1 MTERVITD
9 KRILKVANRL
19 KKLRISKGYTSYEN
33 FALDH
38 DLPRMQYWRMERGAN
53 FRIESLLKILEIYNL
68 SLEEFFSK
76 ELEKTLDKK
85 NKKTN
90 K

>member
-9 KRILKVANRL
+9 KRILKIANRL

-38 DLPRMQYWRMERGAN
+38 DLPRMQYWRMEKGAN
-53 FRIESLLKILEIYNL
+53 FRIKSLLKILEIYNL
-68 SLEEFFSK
+68 TLEEFFSK
-76 ELEKTLDKK
+76 EFDKRLDRK
-85 NKKTN
+85 NKKN
-90 K
+90 G